1 MNPMHASIWR
11 FTGDPERLARAY
23 DAFTAELGT
32 GQLLVHVCLT
42 AEDGLIVV
50 DTCADRD
57 AWERFIANRAGIVA
71 AMAQQ
76 RDDPPPTPGTVSGAM
91 DQQEAAHGSF

>member
-1 MNPMHASIWR
+1 MTPMHASIWR

-23 DAFTAELGT
+23 DAFAAELGT

-71 AMAQQ
+71 AMA
-76 RDDPPPTPGTVSGAM
+76 R
-91 DQQEAAHGSF
+91 HGLPEPVIEDHPVHAVHARLPVPA